1 MVVQEG
7 FTGERCLSLI
17 AEHRVTRTQMVPA
30 HFVRLLEADWRS
42 HDRSSIR
49 LVIHAAA
56 ACPVPLKWRILEVFP
71 RGTVWELYGAT
82 EAMGTVISPG
92 EWLLKPGSVGRP
104 FPGLEVR
111 ILDEEGRQLPP
122 GEIGT
127 IYVSTFPG
135 ASFAYRGD
143 EEKTAAARRDGFV
156 TVGDLGHL
164 DAHGYLFIAD
174 RRTDLIITGGVN
186 VYPAEVENALAAD
199 PDVAD
204 SAVIGLPDERMGQRV
219 HAIVEL
225 RRGAAADAEAISA
238 RLADRLADFKR
249 PRTYEFV
256 DTLPRQPNGKVL
268 KWQLR
273 RERTAAADPAPGDGT
288 RIVGE
293 RRDARRCHPPAG
305 TTLTGHAGRG
315 RPGGAPARSPH
326 EQRTRCGA
334 NRARD
339 DHLREGRADRPDRP
353 QHAREGQHPDGPA
366 GLGLRGRPQVGRP
379 GHRGEGPHR
388 QGQRQGVLRRPRHRR
403 PRGDGRRLP
412 DPGAHPR
419 AHLEE
424 AQLRP
429 LPLAAPQPLGVSQG
443 HHLPDPRLL
452 RGRRHRLRLP
462 DRPHHRLR
470 RRLLPDAAPPGVRP
484 ARRPDPHR
492 AVGHH
497 ELEARP
503 TSTSTWPPPSRPSR
517 PANGGW

>member
-1 MVVQEG
+1 
-7 FTGERCLSLI
+7 
-17 AEHRVTRTQMVPA
+17 
-30 HFVRLLEADWRS
+30 
-42 HDRSSIR
+42 
-49 LVIHAAA
+49 
-56 ACPVPLKWRILEVFP
+56 
-71 RGTVWELYGAT
+71 
-82 EAMGTVISPG
+82 MGTVISPG

-164 DAHGYLFIAD
+164 DAHGYLYIAD

-225 RRGAAADAEAISA
+225 RRGAAADAGAISA

-273 RERTAAADPAPGDGT
+273 RERTTAAEPAPGDGT
-288 RIVGE
+288 G
-293 RRDARRCHPPAG
+293 
-305 TTLTGHAGRG
+305 
-315 RPGGAPARSPH
+315 S
-326 EQRTRCGA
+326 
-334 NRARD
+334 
-339 DHLREGRADRPDRP
+339 
-353 QHAREGQHPDGPA
+353 
-366 GLGLRGRPQVGRP
+366 
-379 GHRGEGPHR
+379 
-388 QGQRQGVLRRPRHRR
+388 
-403 PRGDGRRLP
+403 
-412 DPGAHPR
+412 
-419 AHLEE
+419 
-424 AQLRP
+424 
-429 LPLAAPQPLGVSQG
+429 
-443 HHLPDPRLL
+443 
-452 RGRRHRLRLP
+452 
-462 DRPHHRLR
+462 
-470 RRLLPDAAPPGVRP
+470 
-484 ARRPDPHR
+484 
-492 AVGHH
+492 
-497 ELEARP
+497 
-503 TSTSTWPPPSRPSR
+503 
-517 PANGGW
+517 

>member
-1 MVVQEG
+1 MQLGSHRRSVAGVAASDPGRVAVVDGDRAVTFEELDRRANGAAVRLAELGVAPGDPVGMRLGNRAEWFIASHAIARLGAMFVPISPRLTPEETAYIAQDARMAVCFVDGAGQFPADGVAIVDVEEPGFAPPADEPPREDFLNTAPTLLGYTSGTTGRPKAVERPAPAPAPEATTSIVAAFWGYGPDTVQLVCGPLYHTAPSAYAEYSLWEGGRVVVQEG

-30 HFVRLLEADWRS
+30 HFVRLLEADWAS

-164 DAHGYLFIAD
+164 DAHGYLYIAD

-225 RRGAAADAEAISA
+225 RRGAAADAGAISA

-273 RERTAAADPAPGDGT
+273 RERTTAAEPAPGDGT
-288 RIVGE
+288 G
-293 RRDARRCHPPAG
+293 
-305 TTLTGHAGRG
+305 
-315 RPGGAPARSPH
+315 S
-326 EQRTRCGA
+326 
-334 NRARD
+334 
-339 DHLREGRADRPDRP
+339 
-353 QHAREGQHPDGPA
+353 
-366 GLGLRGRPQVGRP
+366 
-379 GHRGEGPHR
+379 
-388 QGQRQGVLRRPRHRR
+388 
-403 PRGDGRRLP
+403 
-412 DPGAHPR
+412 
-419 AHLEE
+419 
-424 AQLRP
+424 
-429 LPLAAPQPLGVSQG
+429 
-443 HHLPDPRLL
+443 
-452 RGRRHRLRLP
+452 
-462 DRPHHRLR
+462 
-470 RRLLPDAAPPGVRP
+470 
-484 ARRPDPHR
+484 
-492 AVGHH
+492 
-497 ELEARP
+497 
-503 TSTSTWPPPSRPSR
+503 
-517 PANGGW
+517 